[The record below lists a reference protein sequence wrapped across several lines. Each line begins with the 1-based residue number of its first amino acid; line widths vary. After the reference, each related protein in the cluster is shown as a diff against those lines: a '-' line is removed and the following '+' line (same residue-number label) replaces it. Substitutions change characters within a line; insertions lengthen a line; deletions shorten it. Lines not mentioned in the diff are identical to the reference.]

1 VESIAEPPQNEGA
14 TVVEL
19 RDVNM
24 SILDADGSPVD
35 AYVFGSALHS
45 ATPNDLDLLIV
56 YPRGMSAHDA
66 LALRRRV
73 KALVGK
79 KLGVIAHI
87 VLLSAAEELEVS
99 FVAKERCLN
108 VLDLVE

>member
-1 VESIAEPPQNEGA
+1 
-14 TVVEL
+14 
-19 RDVNM
+19 
-24 SILDADGSPVD
+24 
-35 AYVFGSALHS
+35 
-45 ATPNDLDLLIV
+45 
-56 YPRGMSAHDA
+56 MSAHDA